1 MSIIDACMGLI
12 KAEETLRKQGNGMF
26 KGVAFISGRF
36 RGDNHWQIHCNVI
49 EAEKAIPK
57 LIRMNYIP
65 YCPHT
70 TTRHLQD
77 LFPDDTFLEMCL
89 AFIGRMNPETD
100 IIYMVKGWS
109 NSKGA
114 CEEHELAIHL
124 GIKVEYE

>member
-1 MSIIDACMGLI
+1 MQVDTEVRKIDLQ
-12 KAEETLRKQGNGMF
+12 ELFRF
-26 KGVAFISGRF
+26 KGVAFISGPF
-36 RGDNHWQIHCNVI
+36 RGANHWQIHCNVT

-89 AFIGRMNPETD
+89 AFIKRMNPETD
-100 IIYMVKGWS
+100 IMWMLRHWE

-124 GIKVEYE
+124 GIEVRYE